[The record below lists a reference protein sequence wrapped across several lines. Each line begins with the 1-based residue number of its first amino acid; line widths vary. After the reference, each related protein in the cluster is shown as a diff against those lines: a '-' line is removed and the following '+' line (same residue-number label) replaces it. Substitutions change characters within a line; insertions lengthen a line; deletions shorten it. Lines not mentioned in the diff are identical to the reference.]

1 MGLTD
6 ITSRRDNSKSST
18 WLWARG
24 YAALNLQIFPVSP
37 NKRPLCPHG
46 LRDAT
51 NDLSIIAG
59 WMQRWAHCDWGM
71 ALPASVVV
79 ADLDIKPG
87 RNGFADFERL
97 EGRSPHDV
105 LTPRAT
111 TPSGGRHLY
120 FQALKPYKNAV
131 GILGTAIDV
140 RSAGGYTILPDLPG
154 PGGNG
159 RVWEEPLS
167 TPMLDA
173 PGWLD
178 CAVKHDRPQFNS
190 TDPRPPGAAPP
201 GDPKARALSLTT
213 LAIACSKI
221 VAARRG
227 TRDNVRHMQC
237 FYVGGLVG
245 GGALDEATALHALLE
260 AARAM
265 VGADEFHDLEK
276 RVRKSLEAGM
286 AHPLFMRGTGP

>member
-24 YAALNLQIFPVSP
+24 YAALNLFEIFPVSP

-46 LRDAT
+46 LLDAT

-79 ADLDIKPG
+79 ADLDVKPS

-120 FQALKPYKNAV
+120 FQALKPYKNGV

-140 RSAGGYTILPDLPG
+140 RSAGGYTDFAWPARPWRQWTCG
-154 PGGNG
+154 K
-159 RVWEEPLS
+159 RPLS
-167 TPMLDA
+167 SPMLDA

-178 CAVKHDRPQFNS
+178 CAGQARWAAIQFHRSSPPPREPRRLGTRKHGRCRS
-190 TDPRPPGAAPP
+190 PRFLRSPAG
-201 GDPKARALSLTT
+201 
-213 LAIACSKI
+213 KI

-227 TRDNVRHMQC
+227 TRDNVRHIRPFLC
-237 FYVGGLVG
+237 RRLS
-245 GGALDEATALHALLE
+245 
-260 AARAM
+260 R
-265 VGADEFHDLEK
+265 
-276 RVRKSLEAGM
+276 RRR
-286 AHPLFMRGTGP
+286 PR